1 MQSILLLGL
10 PVTLDDAAL
19 LAAGTAARSDLDDE
33 TSRTRA
39 GFSSSCQDPAR
50 SGGGGSALSVM
61 AGLEGIRSKFP
72 FLRDFSDSFVRSQ
85 PLETLLKMETT
96 SIKVQEFE
104 KSKAASSKLAA
115 NRDKISSTFSSVLAG
130 RDNRWDELHP
140 ARFLPGAGCS
150 AGKLWLKARDVLGEG
165 SFPPIGTFDMAS
177 VGLAGFVSKRGW
189 CELHQLGS
197 DSISLKMFNINA
209 CSSKTSST
217 VTSSGS
223 NEEFKDIL
231 DLGEFK
237 LALRVAREAQSFV
250 TPWNK
255 SLSAIE
261 GFMIRSNFCASDL
274 VGVEKPAL
282 ILTQFVDFA
291 LESNADRWK
300 NREVFLSTGE
310 LKTAWD
316 SFYGAKPES
325 KLPKAK
331 IQQNTQKEKGKGF
344 FQQQNLGF
352 FDDVCCLYNLGKCVK
367 PPGSCSMRSGIPL
380 RHICNFRANP
390 SRPMDIC
397 AKFHPCCFNH

>member
-1 MQSILLLGL
+1 M
-10 PVTLDDAAL
+10 PVSLDDAEL
-19 LAAGTAARSDLDDE
+19 LAAGIAARSDLDDE
-33 TSRTRA
+33 SSRTRA
-39 GFSSSCQDPAR
+39 GFNSSVDPAR
-50 SGGGGSALSVM
+50 SGGGVNLAAM
-61 AGLEGIRSKFP
+61 ADLDLEGIRVKFP
-72 FLRDFSDSFVRSQ
+72 FLREFSDIFVRSQ
-85 PLETLLKMETT
+85 PLDTLLRMETT
-96 SIKVQEFE
+96 SIKVHEFE
-104 KSKAASSKLAA
+104 KSKAASSRLAA
-115 NRDKISSTFSSVLAG
+115 NRDKISSTFTSVVAG
-130 RDNRWDELHP
+130 RDNRWDELHS

-150 AGKLWLKARDVLGEG
+150 AGKLWLSARDVLGEG
-165 SFPPIGTFDMAS
+165 GMTPIGTYDMAA

-197 DSISLKMFNINA
+197 DSISLRMFNINA
-209 CSSKTSST
+209 CSNKTPAT
-217 VTSSGS
+217 VTSGAS
-223 NEEFKDIL
+223 EEFREIV

-261 GFMIRSNFCASDL
+261 GFMHRSNFCSTDL
-274 VGVEKPAL
+274 AGVEKPAL

-300 NREVFLSTGE
+300 NREVFLTTGE

-316 SFYGAKPES
+316 SFFGAKPES
-325 KLPKAK
+325 KLPKSK
-331 IQQNTQKEKGKGF
+331 GQHSNQKDSKPRPSF

-352 FDDVCCLYNLGKCVK
+352 FDDVCRLYNMGKCVK
-367 PPGSCSMRSGIPL
+367 PPGTCATRSGIPL

-390 SRPMDIC
+390 SRPQDIC

>member
-1 MQSILLLGL
+1 M
-10 PVTLDDAAL
+10 
-19 LAAGTAARSDLDDE
+19 AARADLDDE
-33 TSRTRA
+33 TNRTRA
-39 GFSSSCQDPAR
+39 GFNPSADPAR
-50 SGGGGSALSVM
+50 GSGGGSTSAMEDLD
-61 AGLEGIRSKFP
+61 LEGIRIKFP
-72 FLRDFSDSFVRSQ
+72 FLREFSDTFVKSQ
-85 PLETLLKMETT
+85 PLDTLLRMETT

-104 KSKAASSKLAA
+104 KSKAASTRLAA
-115 NRDKISSTFSSVLAG
+115 NRDKILATFSTVLAG
-130 RDNRWDELHP
+130 RDNRWDELHS

-150 AGKLWLKARDVLGEG
+150 AGKMWLSAREVLGEG
-165 SFPPIGTFDMAS
+165 GMAPIGTYDMAA

-197 DSISLKMFNINA
+197 DSISLRMFNINA
-209 CSSKTSST
+209 CSSKTPSSST
-217 VTSSGS
+217 SSS
-223 NEEFKDIL
+223 SSEEFKEIV

-261 GFMIRSNFCASDL
+261 GFMHRSNFCSSDL
-274 VGVEKPAL
+274 VGVDKPAL

-300 NREVFLSTGE
+300 NREVFLTTGE

-316 SFYGAKPES
+316 SFFGAKPES
-325 KLPKAK
+325 KLPKSK
-331 IQQNTQKEKGKGF
+331 GQQGTQKDNRAKPSF

-352 FDDVCCLYNLGKCVK
+352 FDDVCRLYNLGRCVK
-367 PPGSCSMRSGIPL
+367 PPGTCATRSGIPL

>member
-1 MQSILLLGL
+1 M
-10 PVTLDDAAL
+10 
-19 LAAGTAARSDLDDE
+19 AARSDLEDE

-39 GFSSSCQDPAR
+39 GFSSGSQDPAR
-50 SGGGGSALSVM
+50 SGGEGSSSFIEDFD
-61 AGLEGIRSKFP
+61 LEGIRSKFP
-72 FLRDFSDSFVRSQ
+72 FLREFSDNFVRSQ

-115 NRDKISSTFSSVLAG
+115 NRDKISSTFTAVLPG
-130 RDNRWDELHP
+130 RDNRWDELHQ
-140 ARFLPGAGCS
+140 ARFLPGAGCT
-150 AGKLWLKARDVLGEG
+150 AGKMWLKARDVLGEG
-165 SFPPIGTFDMAS
+165 GFPPIGTYDMAS

-217 VTSSGS
+217 STSSGS
-223 NEEFKDIL
+223 SEEFKDIV

-255 SLSAIE
+255 SMSAIE
-261 GFMIRSNFCASDL
+261 GFMFRSNFCAADL
-274 VGVEKPAL
+274 TGVEKPAH

-300 NREVFLSTGE
+300 NREVFLNTGE

-325 KLPKAK
+325 KLPKSKGQHSQPA
-331 IQQNTQKEKGKGF
+331 KEKGKSSF
-344 FQQQNLGF
+344 FQHQNLGF
-352 FDDVCCLYNLGKCVK
+352 FDDVCRLYNLGKCAK
-367 PPGSCSMRSGIPL
+367 PPGSCTTRGGIPL
-380 RHICNFRANP
+380 RHICNYRANS
-390 SRPMDIC
+390 SRPQDIC
-397 AKFHPCCFNH
+397 AKFHPSCFNH

>member
-1 MQSILLLGL
+1 M
-10 PVTLDDAAL
+10 A
-19 LAAGTAARSDLDDE
+19 DLD
-33 TSRTRA
+33 
-39 GFSSSCQDPAR
+39 
-50 SGGGGSALSVM
+50 
-61 AGLEGIRSKFP
+61 LEGIRAKFP
-72 FLRDFSDSFVRSQ
+72 FLREFSDNFVRSQ

-104 KSKAASSKLAA
+104 KGKAASSKLAA
-115 NRDKISSTFSSVLAG
+115 NRDKISSTFTAVLAG
-130 RDNRWDELHP
+130 RDNRWDELHQ

-150 AGKLWLKARDVLGEG
+150 AGKMWLRARDVLGEG
-165 SFPPIGTFDMAS
+165 GFPPIGTFDMAS

-217 VTSSGS
+217 STSSGS
-223 NEEFKDIL
+223 GEEFKDIV

-261 GFMIRSNFCASDL
+261 GFMFRSNFCASDL
-274 VGVEKPAL
+274 TGVEKPAHL
-282 ILTQFVDFA
+282 LTQFVDFA

-300 NREVFLSTGE
+300 NREVFLNTGE

-325 KLPKAK
+325 KLPKTK
-331 IQQNTQKEKGKGF
+331 GQQGQQAKEKGKPSF

-352 FDDVCCLYNLGKCVK
+352 FDDVCRLYNLGRCVK
-367 PPGSCSMRSGIPL
+367 PPGSCTTRSGIPL
-380 RHICNFRANP
+380 RHICNYRANP
-390 SRPMDIC
+390 SRHQDIC